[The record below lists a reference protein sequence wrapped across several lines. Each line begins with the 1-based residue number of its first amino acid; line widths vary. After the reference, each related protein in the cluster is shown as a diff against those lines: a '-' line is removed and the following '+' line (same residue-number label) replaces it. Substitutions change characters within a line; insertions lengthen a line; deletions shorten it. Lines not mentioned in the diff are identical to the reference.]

1 MLFSTFGFF
10 CWVHFD
16 FSTCLLKMSINY
28 FSAVILILTVV
39 VKNNV
44 AMTMAQF
51 GMHGKWMVFSKIKRM
66 QLLFMY

>member
-1 MLFSTFGFF
+1 
-10 CWVHFD
+10 
-16 FSTCLLKMSINY
+16 MSINY